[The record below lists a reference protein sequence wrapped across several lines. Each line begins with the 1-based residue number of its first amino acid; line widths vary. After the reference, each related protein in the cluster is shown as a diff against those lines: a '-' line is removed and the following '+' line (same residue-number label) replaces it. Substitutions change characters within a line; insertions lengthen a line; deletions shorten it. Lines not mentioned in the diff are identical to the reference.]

1 MSQVELEQ
9 SAATG
14 LLLDP
19 VKGPPVHAND
29 GVAVD
34 MVPLDGVAAW
44 DNGVRT
50 RRSRSATR
58 RIGTCCRVRIGTSV
72 AEGFPVE
79 FNWPPTGD
87 FWEWSVNFNEETAYG
102 AIGVLLKIVSGSGLR
117 GVGGYPVS
125 ACSARPSGPRG
136 SPPGAGSSRVGWGS
150 CSAPNRRTLG
160 RSRG

>member
-34 MVPLDGVAAW
+34 IVPLDGVAAW
-44 DNGVRT
+44 DIGVRT
-50 RRSRSATR
+50 RSSRSATR
-58 RIGTCCRVRIGTSV
+58 RIGTTGTCCRVRIGTSV

-79 FNWPPTGD
+79 LDWPPTGD
-87 FWEWSVNFNEETAYG
+87 
-102 AIGVLLKIVSGSGLR
+102 SGSG
-117 GVGGYPVS
+117 
-125 ACSARPSGPRG
+125 A
-136 SPPGAGSSRVGWGS
+136 
-150 CSAPNRRTLG
+150 
-160 RSRG
+160 